1 MHKKIALLFFVIVC
15 IFTTSTSI
23 SFADEKDAK
32 EQVFKSELISAYGV
46 HLNKGQLPL
55 TSKVDLTYGET
66 RKAQGLDVAEFTF
79 NSFNDQKIPGEVVY
93 PLGFKE
99 TQKYPTILVF
109 SGHGE
114 MEELISKPE
123 SYQHAGAVEL
133 AKSGYLVFVMEN
145 RGMGKLA
152 KMGDHLVLDAVS
164 RLHGGSWYGDITTD
178 ALYLSA
184 AVNEI
189 PYVDKQRI
197 GTAGV
202 STGGA
207 LSMLV
212 AALDDRV
219 SAAYVQGYLGT
230 YAKTFT
236 DGTHDICNNIS
247 GILNVGEMWDVG
259 NLIAPRK
266 ALYVN
271 GEMDHFHIADAQ
283 VSYAKI
289 KDHYEASDAGGN
301 VSLLSPRGVT
311 HEFSTQVATDFF
323 NKSL

>member
-1 MHKKIALLFFVIVC
+1 MILRRKISFLLVALILIM
-15 IFTTSTSI
+15 TTS
-23 SFADEKDAK
+23 FAYADRGAT
-32 EQVFKSELISAYGV
+32 FKQKLISVYGI
-46 HLNKGQLPL
+46 HLNNGKLPNAPEIVYGEQK
-55 TSKVDLTYGET
+55 KVD
-66 RKAQGLDVAEFTF
+66 GLDVTDITF
-79 NSFNDQKIPGEVVY
+79 SSFDGEKIPGEVIY
-93 PLGFKE
+93 PKGFK
-99 TQKYPTILVF
+99 TSNKYPTILVF

-123 SYQHAGAVEL
+123 SYQHAGAVGL
-133 AKSGYLVFVMEN
+133 AKSGYLVYTMEN
-145 RGMGKLA
+145 RGMGKLS
-152 KMGDHLVLDAVS
+152 KMGDHLVLDAIS

-212 AALDDRV
+212 GAIDDRV

-289 KDHYEASDAGGN
+289 KDHYTQLGVEGN

>member
-1 MHKKIALLFFVIVC
+1 MRKKISFLFVALVLIM
-15 IFTTSTSI
+15 TTSFTYANKVTNESTT
-23 SFADEKDAK
+23 
-32 EQVFKSELISAYGV
+32 FKQKLISVYGI
-46 HLNKGQLPL
+46 HMNSGKLPEAPEIIYGEQK
-55 TSKVDLTYGET
+55 KVD
-66 RKAQGLDVAEFTF
+66 GLDVRDITF
-79 NSFNDQKIPGEVVY
+79 SSFDGVKVPGEVIY
-93 PLGFKE
+93 PKGFK
-99 TQKYPTILVF
+99 TSNKYPTVLVF

-123 SYQHAGAVEL
+123 SYQHAGAMGL
-133 AKSGYLVFVMEN
+133 AQEGYLVYTMEN

-184 AVNEI
+184 AVNNVT
-189 PYVDKQRI
+189 YVDQKRI

-212 AALDDRV
+212 AAIDDRV

-247 GILNVGEMWDVG
+247 GILNIGEMWDVG
-259 NLIAPRK
+259 NLIAPRS

-271 GEMDHFHIADAQ
+271 GEMDHFHYADAQ

-289 KDHYEASDAGGN
+289 KEHYKKLGVEKN
-301 VSLLSPRGVT
+301 VNLLSPQGVT
-311 HEFSTQVATDFF
+311 HEFSTQVAADFF
-323 NKSL
+323 DKNFK

>member
-15 IFTTSTSI
+15 IFTTSI
-23 SFADEKDAK
+23 SFATEKDAK
-32 EQVFKSELISAYGV
+32 EQVFKSGLISAYGV
-46 HLNKGQLPL
+46 HLNKDQLPL
-55 TSKVDLTYGET
+55 TSKVDLTYGVS
-66 RKAQGLDVAEFTF
+66 RKIQGLDVVDFTF
-79 NSFNDQKIPGEVVY
+79 YSFDGQKIPGEVVY

-99 TQKYPTILVF
+99 TQKYPTILTF

-152 KMGDHLVLDAVS
+152 DMADHLVLDAVS
-164 RLHGGSWYGDITTD
+164 RLRGGSWYGDITTD

-184 AVNEI
+184 AVHGI
-189 PYVDKQRI
+189 PHVDKQRI

-230 YAKTFT
+230 YAKTFA

-259 NLIAPRK
+259 NLIAPRS

-271 GEMDHFHIADAQ
+271 GKMDHFHIADAQ

-289 KDHYEASDAGGN
+289 KEHYKELGVEKN
-301 VSLLSPRGVT
+301 VNLLSPQGVT
-311 HEFSTQVATDFF
+311 HEFSTQLATDFF
-323 NKSL
+323 NKNFK

>member
-1 MHKKIALLFFVIVC
+1 MILRRKISFLLVALILIM
-15 IFTTSTSI
+15 TTSFAYADKG
-23 SFADEKDAK
+23 SFKQK
-32 EQVFKSELISAYGV
+32 LISVYGI
-46 HLNKGQLPL
+46 HMNNGKLPDAPEIIYGEQR
-55 TSKVDLTYGET
+55 KVD
-66 RKAQGLDVAEFTF
+66 GLDVTDITF
-79 NSFNDQKIPGEVVY
+79 SSFDGEKIPGEVIY
-93 PLGFKE
+93 PKGFK
-99 TQKYPTILVF
+99 TSTKYPTILVF

-114 MEELISKPE
+114 MEELISKSE
-123 SYQHAGAVEL
+123 SYQHAGAVGL
-133 AKSGYLVFVMEN
+133 AKNGYLVYAMEN

-152 KMGDHLVLDAVS
+152 KMGDHLVLDAVA

-184 AVNEI
+184 AVNEV

-230 YAKTFT
+230 YAKTFS

-271 GEMDHFHIADAQ
+271 GEMDHFLIADAQ

-289 KDHYEASDAGGN
+289 KEHYTQLGVEGN

-311 HEFSTQVATDFF
+311 HEFSTQVAADFF
-323 NKSL
+323 TKSL

>member
-1 MHKKIALLFFVIVC
+1 MHKKITLLFFVIVC
-15 IFTTSTSI
+15 IFTTSI
-23 SFADEKDAK
+23 SFASEKDAK
-32 EQVFKSELISAYGV
+32 EQAFKSGLISAYGV
-46 HLNKGQLPL
+46 HLNKDQLPP
-55 TSKVDLTYGET
+55 TSKADLTYGET
-66 RKAQGLDVAEFTF
+66 RKIQGLDVVDFTF
-79 NSFNDQKIPGEVVY
+79 DSFDGQKIPGEVVY

-99 TQKYPTILVF
+99 TQKYPTILAF

-114 MEELISKPE
+114 MEELISKPK

-133 AKSGYLVFVMEN
+133 AKSGYLVFSMEN

-152 KMGDHLVLDAVS
+152 GMGDHLRLDAVS
-164 RLHGGSWYGDITTD
+164 RLKGGSWYGDITTD

-184 AVNEI
+184 AVNSLS
-189 PYVDKQRI
+189 YVDQKKL

-212 AALDDRV
+212 SALDERI

-230 YAKTFT
+230 YAKTFGQ
-236 DGTHDICNNIS
+236 DDTHEICNNIS
-247 GILNVGEMWDVG
+247 GILNIGEMWDVA
-259 NLIAPRK
+259 NLIAPRS

-271 GEMDHFHIADAQ
+271 GKMDHFHIADAQ

-289 KDHYEASDAGGN
+289 KEHYKELGVEKN
-301 VSLLSPRGVT
+301 VNLLSPQGVT
-311 HEFSTQVATDFF
+311 HEFSTQLATDFF
-323 NKSL
+323 NKNFK

>member
-1 MHKKIALLFFVIVC
+1 MRRKISFLLVALILIM
-15 IFTTSTSI
+15 TTS
-23 SFADEKDAK
+23 FAYADKGAT
-32 EQVFKSELISAYGV
+32 FKQKLISVYGI
-46 HLNKGQLPL
+46 HLNNGKLP
-55 TSKVDLTYGET
+55 DAPEIIYGEQ
-66 RKAQGLDVAEFTF
+66 KKVEGLDVTDITF
-79 NSFNDQKIPGEVVY
+79 SSFDGQKIPGEVIY
-93 PLGFKE
+93 PKGFK
-99 TQKYPTILVF
+99 TNNKYPTVLVF

-123 SYQHAGAVEL
+123 SYQHAGAVGL
-133 AKSGYLVFVMEN
+133 AQNGYLVYTMEN

-184 AVNEI
+184 AVNNVT
-189 PYVDKQRI
+189 YVDQKKI

-207 LSMLV
+207 MSMLV

-219 SAAYVQGYLGT
+219 NAAYVQGYLGT

-247 GILNVGEMWDVG
+247 GILNIGEMWDVG
-259 NLIAPRK
+259 NLIAPRSS
-266 ALYVN
+266 LYVN
-271 GEMDHFHIADAQ
+271 GEMDHFHYADAQ

-289 KDHYEASDAGGN
+289 KEHYKELGVEKN
-301 VSLLSPRGVT
+301 VNLLSPQGVT
-311 HEFSTQVATDFF
+311 HEFSTQLAADFF
-323 NKSL
+323 DKNFK

>member
-1 MHKKIALLFFVIVC
+1 MRRKINLLLVALILIM
-15 IFTTSTSI
+15 TTS
-23 SFADEKDAK
+23 FAYANMGTNESNT
-32 EQVFKSELISAYGV
+32 FKQNLISVYGI
-46 HLNKGQLPL
+46 HLNSGKLPDAPEIL
-55 TSKVDLTYGET
+55 YGEQKKVD
-66 RKAQGLDVAEFTF
+66 GLDVTDITF
-79 NSFNDQKIPGEVVY
+79 SSFDGQKIPGEVIY
-93 PLGFKE
+93 PKGFK
-99 TQKYPTILVF
+99 TNIKYPTVLVF

-114 MEELISKPE
+114 MEELISKRE
-123 SYQHAGAVEL
+123 SYQHAGGVGL
-133 AKSGYLVFVMEN
+133 AQKGYLVYTMEN

-164 RLHGGSWYGDITTD
+164 RLQGGSWYGDITTD

-184 AVNEI
+184 AVNAI
-189 PYVDKQRI
+189 PYVDKQKI

-230 YAKTFT
+230 YEKTFT

-271 GEMDHFHIADAQ
+271 GEIDHFHIADAQ

-289 KDHYEASDAGGN
+289 KDHYTQLGAEGN
-301 VSLLSPRGVT
+301 VSLLSPQGVT
-311 HEFSTQVATDFF
+311 HEFSTQIAADFF
-323 NKSL
+323 KKSL

>member
-1 MHKKIALLFFVIVC
+1 MFRRKLGLLLVALILIAI
-15 IFTTSTSI
+15 TSSAYASNSDKSAT
-23 SFADEKDAK
+23 
-32 EQVFKSELISAYGV
+32 FKSSLISTYGI
-46 HLNKGQLPL
+46 HLNKEQLPN
-55 TSKVDLTYGET
+55 SPEIVYGE
-66 RKAQGLDVAEFTF
+66 KKQVQGLDVVDFTF
-79 NSFNDQKIPGEVVY
+79 PSFDGKKIPGEVIY
-93 PLGFKE
+93 PKGFKA
-99 TQKYPTILVF
+99 TNKYPTLMVF

-123 SYQHAGAVEL
+123 SYQHAGAVGL
-133 AKSGYLVFVMEN
+133 AQNGYLVYSMEN

-152 KMGDHLVLDAVS
+152 SMGDHLVLEAVS

-212 AALDDRV
+212 GAIDDRV
-219 SAAYVQGYLGT
+219 SATYVQGYLGT
-230 YAKTFT
+230 YAKTFA

-289 KDHYEASDAGGN
+289 KDHYTQLGAGGN

-323 NKSL
+323 NKSF

>member
-1 MHKKIALLFFVIVC
+1 MFRRKIGLLLVAFLIM
-15 IFTTSTSI
+15 ITSSAYA
-23 SFADEKDAK
+23 SNSDKSAA
-32 EQVFKSELISAYGV
+32 FKSSLISTYGI
-46 HLNKGQLPL
+46 HLNKRQLPNAPEII
-55 TSKVDLTYGET
+55 YGE
-66 RKAQGLDVAEFTF
+66 KKQVQGLDVVDLTF
-79 NSFNDQKIPGEVVY
+79 SSFDGQKIPGEVIY
-93 PLGFKE
+93 PKGFK
-99 TQKYPTILVF
+99 TTNKYPTVMVF

-133 AKSGYLVFVMEN
+133 AKSGYLVFAMEN

-152 KMGDHLVLDAVS
+152 SMGDHLVLDAVS

-184 AVNEI
+184 AVNNVT
-189 PYVDKQRI
+189 YVDQKKI

-219 SAAYVQGYLGT
+219 NAAYVQGYLGT

-247 GILNVGEMWDVG
+247 GILNIGEMWDVG
-259 NLIAPRK
+259 NLIAPRS

-289 KDHYEASDAGGN
+289 KDHYTQLGAGGN

-311 HEFSTQVATDFF
+311 HEFSAQLAADFF
-323 NKSL
+323 NKNFK